1 LLCFHDEPTVE
12 PTTTGP
18 YLLATGIIEIPLMG
32 KLYSV
37 ALSFA
42 LELGL
47 FTYSRQPRAFSVNVE
62 RVRTEAVAVAPEIG
76 IARVLISIDIVPIH
90 ARL

>member
-1 LLCFHDEPTVE
+1 
-12 PTTTGP
+12 
-18 YLLATGIIEIPLMG
+18 MG

-47 FTYSRQPRAFSVNVE
+47 FTYSRQLGAFSVNVE
-62 RVRTEAVAVAPEIG
+62 RVRTEAVAVVNAPEIG
-76 IARVLISIDIVPIH
+76 IARVLISIDIVLVH
-90 ARL
+90 ARP